1 MASLSSL
8 LWWWHRQPQHWFPK
22 RGKLQGGLL
31 ELQASPCCCSGVF
44 VALFHV
50 WAARAAVWVLD
61 ALADFP
67 GGALQRAGATAKGKV
82 SRAEMSLTEHRQAQ
96 PCSGGFLQPWTIQ
109 GSFSGLCTCS
119 RTWAVLWESSGWES
133 KASQHCSAAAT
144 YTCLCRQLILLI
156 VLQKCCMFF
165 SSLQSHSLELR

>member
-1 MASLSSL
+1 MAQAATALVPQERKAAGRAAGAPSQSL
-8 LWWWHRQPQHWFPK
+8 L
-22 RGKLQGGLL
+22 L
-31 ELQASPCCCSGVF
+31 SGVF
-44 VALFHV
+44 VAPFHV

-133 KASQHCSAAAT
+133 KASQHCSPAAT

-165 SSLQSHSLELR
+165 SSLQSRSLELR

>member
-67 GGALQRAGATAKGKV
+67 GGALQRAGATAKGKWAELRCLSLSTGRLSPALGGFCSPEP
-82 SRAEMSLTEHRQAQ
+82 SRAASLGSALAAGLGL
-96 PCSGGFLQPWTIQ
+96 CSGRAQGESPRLHSTVLQLP
-109 GSFSGLCTCS
+109 L
-119 RTWAVLWESSGWES
+119 
-133 KASQHCSAAAT
+133 
-144 YTCLCRQLILLI
+144 TCLCRQLILLI

>member
-1 MASLSSL
+1 MAQAATALVPQERKAAGRAAGAPSQSL
-8 LWWWHRQPQHWFPK
+8 LLLWCFCGTFPCLSCKSSSVSPWCSCWFSW
-22 RGKLQGGLL
+22 RSSA
-31 ELQASPCCCSGVF
+31 ESWCHS
-44 VALFHV
+44 
-50 WAARAAVWVLD
+50 
-61 ALADFP
+61 
-67 GGALQRAGATAKGKV
+67 KGEV

-133 KASQHCSAAAT
+133 KASQHCSPAAT